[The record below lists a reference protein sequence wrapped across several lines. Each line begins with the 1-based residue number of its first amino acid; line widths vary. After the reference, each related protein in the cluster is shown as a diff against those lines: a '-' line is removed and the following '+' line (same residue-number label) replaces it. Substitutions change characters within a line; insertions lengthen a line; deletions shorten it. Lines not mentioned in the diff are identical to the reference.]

1 MLETGRV
8 CIKTAGREAGR
19 ACVVI
24 DTIDE
29 TYVMITGPK
38 SLTKVRRRKCNIA
51 HLEPLEFQ
59 LKLAKNASD
68 NEVAKL
74 LQAEKIL
81 EKFSPGKPIT
91 KPERP
96 KVEKAEG
103 KALEKEKKSLRERL
117 LGRVK
122 KEEKP
127 EEKKEV
133 PKEEKPKPE
142 KPKEKE
148 KKPEKPK
155 EKPRPKPEKK
165 AKPRK
170 AVKKP
175 KKPAKAA
182 KKPAKKKK

>member
-29 TYVMITGPK
+29 TYVMVTGPK

-59 LKLAKNASD
+59 LKLAKNAAD
-68 NEVAKL
+68 NEVARL

-91 KPERP
+91 KLERP

-103 KALEKEKKSLRERL
+103 KALEKEKKGLRERL
-117 LGRVK
+117 LGRAK

-127 EEKKEV
+127 
-133 PKEEKPKPE
+133 KEEKKPE
-142 KPKEKE
+142 KPGE

-155 EKPRPKPEKK
+155 EKPKKEKPKPKEP
-165 AKPRK
+165 AKE
-170 AVKKP
+170 KP
-175 KKPAKAA
+175 KKAGKPARAP

>member
-1 MLETGRV
+1 MRVRRNMLDIGRV

-38 SLTKVRRRKCNIA
+38 GLTRVRRRKCNIA

-81 EKFSPGKPIT
+81 EKILPGKPVPR
-91 KPERP
+91 PERP
-96 KVEKAEG
+96 REEPKAPKVPVKG
-103 KALEKEKKSLRERL
+103 KKGLRERI
-117 LGRVK
+117 LGRAK
-122 KEEKP
+122 KE
-127 EEKKEV
+127 
-133 PKEEKPKPE
+133 
-142 KPKEKE
+142 E

-155 EKPRPKPEKK
+155 EEKPKKPEKPRVEKKEKPKAEERKRGKPKEKPPAKAKPAKK
-165 AKPRK
+165 AKPS
-170 AVKKP
+170 
-175 KKPAKAA
+175 
-182 KKPAKKKK
+182 KKK

>member
-19 ACVVI
+19 PCVVI

-81 EKFSPGKPIT
+81 DKLTSGKPIAKPKKP
-91 KPERP
+91 KPE
-96 KVEKAEG
+96 KAPGEEAEA
-103 KALEKEKKSLRERL
+103 KKEKKSLRERL

-127 EEKKEV
+127 KE
-133 PKEEKPKPE
+133 
-142 KPKEKE
+142 E
-148 KKPEKPK
+148 KKPEKPVEKKLEKPK
-155 EKPRPKPEKK
+155 EKPKKEKPKPKEP
-165 AKPRK
+165 AKE
-170 AVKKP
+170 KP
-175 KKPAKAA
+175 KKAGKPARAP